1 MLEIKQI
8 DYKQKGEFLRME
20 KAKILRNLEKL
31 ALRDF
36 GFITVGRILLV
47 ADNKNI
53 TEDLIKSICFRLNIE
68 PNRIHKADLIKI
80 IDSIKGL
87 KNIE

>member
-1 MLEIKQI
+1 
-8 DYKQKGEFLRME
+8 ME
-20 KAKILRNLEKL
+20 KAKVLRNLEKL

-53 TEDLIKSICFRLNIE
+53 TEDLLNSICFKLGIE

-80 IDSIKGL
+80 IDSIKDL

>member
-1 MLEIKQI
+1 MFVINHQSFKHF
-8 DYKQKGEFLRME
+8 KGENME

-31 ALRDF
+31 VNRDF

-47 ADNKNI
+47 ANSKSI
-53 TEDLIKSICFRLNIE
+53 TEDLLNSICFKLGIE
-68 PNRIHKADLIKI
+68 PNRIHKTDLIKI

-87 KNIE
+87 ENIE

>member
-1 MLEIKQI
+1 MKAIIKI
-8 DYKQKGEFLRME
+8 ANKGEFLRME
-20 KAKILRNLEKL
+20 KAKVLRNLEKL

-47 ADNKNI
+47 ANNKNI

-80 IDSIKGL
+80 IDSIKDL
-87 KNIE
+87 KEID

>member
-1 MLEIKQI
+1 
-8 DYKQKGEFLRME
+8 ME

-31 ALRDF
+31 VNRDF
-36 GFITVGRILLV
+36 GFINVGRILIV

-53 TEDLIKSICFRLNIE
+53 TEDLIKSICFKLNIE
-68 PNRIHKADLIKI
+68 PNRIDKTNLIKI
-80 IDSIKGL
+80 IDCIKGL

>member
-1 MLEIKQI
+1 MFVINHQSFKHF
-8 DYKQKGEFLRME
+8 KGENME
-20 KAKILRNLEKL
+20 KAKVLRNLEKL
-31 ALRDF
+31 VNRDF

-53 TEDLIKSICFRLNIE
+53 TEDLLNSICFRLNIE
-68 PNRIHKADLIKI
+68 PNRIHKTDLIKI
-80 IDSIKGL
+80 IDCIKGL

>member
-1 MLEIKQI
+1 
-8 DYKQKGEFLRME
+8 ME
-20 KAKILRNLEKL
+20 KAKVLRNLEKL
-31 ALRDF
+31 VNRDF
-36 GFITVGRILLV
+36 GFINVGRILVV

-53 TEDLIKSICFRLNIE
+53 TEDLVNSICFRLNIE

-80 IDSIKGL
+80 IDSIKSL

>member
-1 MLEIKQI
+1 
-8 DYKQKGEFLRME
+8 ME

-31 ALRDF
+31 LNRDF
-36 GFITVGRILLV
+36 GFINVGRILIV
-47 ADNKNI
+47 ADSKSL
-53 TEDLIKSICFRLNIE
+53 TENLLNSICFRLNIE

>member
-1 MLEIKQI
+1 
-8 DYKQKGEFLRME
+8 ME
-20 KAKILRNLEKL
+20 KAKVLRNLEKL
-31 ALRDF
+31 VLRDF

-68 PNRIHKADLIKI
+68 PNRIHKTDLIKI
-80 IDSIKGL
+80 IDSIKDL
-87 KNIE
+87 KEID

>member
-1 MLEIKQI
+1 
-8 DYKQKGEFLRME
+8 ME

-31 ALRDF
+31 LNRDF
-36 GFITVGRILLV
+36 GFINVGRILIV
-47 ADNKNI
+47 ADSKSL
-53 TEDLIKSICFRLNIE
+53 TENLLNSICFKLGIE

-87 KNIE
+87 ENIE

>member
-1 MLEIKQI
+1 
-8 DYKQKGEFLRME
+8 ME

-47 ADNKNI
+47 ANNKNI
-53 TEDLIKSICFRLNIE
+53 TEDLIKSICFKLGIE
-68 PNRIHKADLIKI
+68 PNRINKADLIKI
-80 IDSIKGL
+80 IDSIKDL
-87 KNIE
+87 KEID

>member
-1 MLEIKQI
+1 MLVINRKAF
-8 DYKQKGEFLRME
+8 KHFKGENME

-31 ALRDF
+31 VNRDF
-36 GFITVGRILLV
+36 GFINAGRILLV
-47 ADNKNI
+47 ANSKSI
-53 TEDLIKSICFRLNIE
+53 TEDLLNSICFRLNIE

-87 KNIE
+87 ENIE

>member
-1 MLEIKQI
+1 
-8 DYKQKGEFLRME
+8 ME

-47 ADNKNI
+47 ANNKNI
-53 TEDLIKSICFRLNIE
+53 TENLIKSICFRLNIE
-68 PNRIHKADLIKI
+68 PNRINKADLIKI
-80 IDSIKGL
+80 IDSIKDL